1 MVTTDDPVVNLLDL
15 FRRESSAEGFDD
27 VLVIS
32 LAIETAVDG
41 VIVNTGPQRIVVVVD
56 DCEVLGFVILE
67 DYYPV
72 MGKDFTVISNK
83 SYGSSPL
90 YEVRTILLIGRT
102 TFLICFY

>member
-1 MVTTDDPVVNLLDL
+1 MVAGDDPVVDLLDL
-15 FRRESSAEGFDD
+15 FRRESRAEGLDD

-32 LAIETAVDG
+32 LAVETTVDG
-41 VIVNTGPQRIVVVVD
+41 VIVNTGPQCIVVVVD
-56 DCEVLGFVILE
+56 DCEVLGFIIFE

-72 MGKDFTVISNK
+72 MGEDFTVISNK